1 MSILWTALQMLLWVY
16 KDPILLKKKKKKKNY
31 KTVTAEH

>member
-16 KDPILLKKKKKKKNY
+16 KDPILLKKKKKKNY